1 MTTLVSGSALC
12 PKCGFALEGSAPG
25 AVSCS
30 TCGEHVHG
38 SYCAHCGTEVES
50 GRAFRAAPVE
60 GRGATVRALR
70 VAAGPLAEYIES
82 AHAIIFPQQLI
93 REIREHYFTAI
104 ELLGFWVAAAAIT
117 ALIGAFLPSPMHRL
131 EVPVLAEVLEAL
143 LMITITV
150 VIYSP
155 LHLLLRRG
163 RRDVT
168 FREFLIT
175 TLAIGALLYPW
186 IGLSYG
192 LQVLLGVRVNV
203 ANNINTV
210 VSSAFYIFAY
220 ANLYHR
226 SILVTLAMWIGYIA
240 MMVVLLL
247 TLIIAVALIGRSLG
261 YFPDTKPVPTA
272 AVAKSKA
279 N

>member
-1 MTTLVSGSALC
+1 M
-12 PKCGFALEGSAPG
+12 
-25 AVSCS
+25 
-30 TCGEHVHG
+30 
-38 SYCAHCGTEVES
+38 
-50 GRAFRAAPVE
+50 
-60 GRGATVRALR
+60 RALR
-70 VAAGPLAEYIES
+70 VASGPLAEYIES

-93 REIREHYFTAI
+93 REIRERYFTAI

-117 ALIGAFLPSPMHRL
+117 ALIGALLPSPMHRM
-131 EVPVLAEVLEAL
+131 EIPVLAEILEAL
-143 LMITITV
+143 LMIAITV
-150 VIYSP
+150 VVYSP
-155 LHLLLRRG
+155 LHLLLRRH

-192 LQVLLGVRVNV
+192 LQVLFGVPINV

-226 SILVTLAMWIGYIA
+226 SLLVTLAMWIAYIV
-240 MMVVLLL
+240 MMVVVVLALVV
-247 TLIIAVALIGRSLG
+247 AVALIGKSLG
-261 YFPDTKPVPTA
+261 YLPDAKRAPA
-272 AVAKSKA
+272 AASAEPKGE
-279 N
+279 